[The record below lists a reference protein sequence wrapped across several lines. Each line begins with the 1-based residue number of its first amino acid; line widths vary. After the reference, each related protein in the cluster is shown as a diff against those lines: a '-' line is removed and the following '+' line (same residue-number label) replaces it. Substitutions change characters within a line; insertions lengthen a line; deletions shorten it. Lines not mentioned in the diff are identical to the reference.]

1 MGMDSGGRAS
11 GLHAV
16 EARPL
21 LTVEKIAR
29 WPGAEA
35 DAGLSETFGHDYELL
50 VGGVNSGALE
60 LWKCFGGKSWAVT
73 RVEPAAG
80 TLTCC
85 CYQGIEAR
93 QWMGWLMEQGRRMGL
108 KAIVFYT
115 KHRGLQRMFRDYGFV
130 EQETVYRAPV
140 Q

>member
-1 MGMDSGGRAS
+1 MDLDRGGRAS
-11 GLHAV
+11 GV
-16 EARPL
+16 DVPQARPPL
-21 LTVEKIAR
+21 VVEKIPR
-29 WPGAEA
+29 WPVEA
-35 DAGLSETFGHDYELL
+35 DAGLSLTFGHDYELL
-50 VGGVNSGALE
+50 VGGVNAGSLE
-60 LWKCFGGKSWAVT
+60 LWKCFDGQAWGVT

-93 QWMGWLMEQGRRMGL
+93 QWMEWLMEQGRRMGL

-115 KHRGLQRMFRDYGFV
+115 KHRGLQRMFRDYGFI